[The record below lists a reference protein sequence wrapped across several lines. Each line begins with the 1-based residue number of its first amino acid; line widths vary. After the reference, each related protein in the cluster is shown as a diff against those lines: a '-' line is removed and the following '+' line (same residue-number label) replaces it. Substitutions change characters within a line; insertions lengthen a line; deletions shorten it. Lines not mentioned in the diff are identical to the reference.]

1 VYPSGRVN
9 HRAQEA
15 QQRLLCFTF
24 HLSAVVGMMIF
35 CGLTL
40 PESGLVQ
47 EQVKNDATELSPPEE
62 ERWHIIENVRGVWN
76 PIDQ

>member
-1 VYPSGRVN
+1 MFLCEIELL
-9 HRAQEA
+9 RAQQT
-15 QQRLLCFTF
+15 QQRLLCFNF
-24 HLSAVVGMMIF
+24 HLSAGVGMMVL